1 MNCFDV
7 DMTNVS
13 IKIITAGY
21 SVGKKLDYAILMDEY
36 EAIAVDVVAVCAN
49 ELISKGAKPITFEA
63 HIVGNQIEEKVKEI
77 LVKNITESCQEI
89 GITTLDIKWEKP
101 TQLFKEKAFS
111 ISGFSVGV
119 ITRGKCVEGDEIK
132 AGDVLI
138 GIRSNGIHT
147 SGLELVQKLYNP
159 TAKTEL
165 EAFDKD
171 FLEPSEVEILK
182 PTQIYVNSIVTL
194 LEKVKVKGIA
204 NVTEGGLFG
213 GISQILP
220 DQKGCVFNTKSYEIP
235 LVFQVMQE
243 RAGITDKEA
252 YSTFNMG
259 IGMVL
264 FVEKQE
270 VECTLNALQAVGE
283 IAVVLGEV
291 TDGMEIE
298 LK

>member
-1 MNCFDV
+1 MNCFEVDV
-7 DMTNVS
+7 ANMAM
-13 IKIITAGY
+13 KIVTVGY
-21 SVGKKLDYAILMDEY
+21 SVGKKLDYAILMHEY

-63 HIVGNQIEEKVKEI
+63 HIVGKQIEEEVKEV
-77 LVKNITESCQEI
+77 LVNKITESCQEI
-89 GITTLDIKWEKP
+89 GITALDIKWEKP
-101 TQLFKEKAFS
+101 TQLFKENAFAV
-111 ISGFSVGV
+111 SGFSVGV
-119 ITRGKCVEGDEIK
+119 VVKDEYVECNTIK
-132 AGDVLI
+132 TGDVLI

-171 FLEPSEVEILK
+171 FLKPAEAEILK
-182 PTQIYVNSIVTL
+182 PTKIYVNSILTL
-194 LEKVKVKGIA
+194 LEKVKVKSIA

-220 DQKGCVFNTKSYEIP
+220 NEKGCIFNTKAYEIP

-243 RAGITDKEA
+243 RSGITDKEA

-264 FVEKQE
+264 FVEKQD

-283 IAVVLGEV
+283 LAVVLGEV
-291 TDGMEIE
+291 NGGLEIE
-298 LK
+298 LR